1 MTIGFYLSVPVSS
14 PKRISKARRN
24 TDMISLDQLIMDH
37 SNYSKDRDINEV
49 WVPGMAPD
57 GPPWC
62 KRPQE
67 TNKEKYG
74 IENNSDFTSAY
85 SNLQNILINAS
96 LPETEDRTKHPRTGH
111 TADTT
116 TICVL
121 GDPSFAMSVLLE
133 GARQCPGNILLC
145 LSPSCFHSRPEN
157 SGLPSP
163 LFVRQAVSFDLGG
176 RTFLDNFYPP
186 RRVTYL
192 FWLGGEQI
200 LLEGDIECP
209 MGGSPQLSCFLA
221 DTLGIRL
228 LLDSQELPLPPALI
242 LTPFY
247 QQGLWEPLNGEGK
260 TTRMVKLDREEGWE
274 EKVKKDISEFLAFLK
289 TRLYQKVV
297 IKVRGPP
304 WRESFATDFY
314 PCDPVPVLET
324 VLRLVGMLHEG
335 QAILLEGFIHTM
347 SPRRVHPLQSPP
359 IIPRCSVRPPELA
372 IHLCAVVCRS
382 RGDQPILS
390 KVVCTIGRAEKPL
403 HHRFALPQS
412 LETTLELWGITDKSQ
427 KEDIWVQVKNVAEQT
442 MRVVIDAEKKMTSEE
457 RGGWK
462 AQTDILGVDFLLTV
476 VDYTVTPV
484 IIGVTADL
492 CLETCGIQECLLGY
506 LAASGPIPL
515 NSATGPL
522 VETML
527 RRSMSYVM
535 EEKEVLVIGAGGIS
549 KKFIWEAARN
559 YGIKIHLVESDPG
572 HFASSLVSSFI
583 HYDFEDHSLDEI
595 HAQNVL
601 SIIRGKGL
609 QLSGC
614 MAFWDE
620 CTILAALLSNLLEL
634 PGPPPS
640 AVRLAKL
647 KTQTQLRLLSLSSPS
662 PPFPYP
668 GAFAVP
674 CFSLGPEAG
683 GLKAAESSLSYP
695 LVVKPESGAGAVGV
709 RLVQNGEECRTLIR
723 KMGTGTGTC
732 NPCEGVSSNTGNNET
747 CQILESCKAKG
758 LAHGSELGGSCKWEV
773 EETLQQGMSR
783 YGKVE
788 NKVSLAQLGGGG
800 TQSSPHLLLAEYITG
815 SEHDVDLVLGPNG
828 RLLAAYVSDNGPTLL
843 PGFTETAAALPS
855 RLGHEQRCQLV
866 QAAARCC
873 RALGLFPGVFN
884 VELKFTECGPR
895 LLEINPRMG
904 GFYLRDWI
912 QRVYGTDLVMVAL
925 ALSCGIEPALP
936 ACGARESA
944 VLVGVMCTGER
955 HEEALRSTA
964 RPERLTE
971 LHDAGL
977 IRFNR
982 LEGGPERGPDQEPYG
997 NVACEG
1003 ARQKEARERLLGV
1016 CAVLGLD
1023 TEEYPI
1029 KYLTGEFQ

>member
-1 MTIGFYLSVPVSS
+1 
-14 PKRISKARRN
+14 
-24 TDMISLDQLIMDH
+24 MISLDQLIMDH

-289 TRLYQKVV
+289 TRLYQ
-297 IKVRGPP
+297 
-304 WRESFATDFY
+304 
-314 PCDPVPVLET
+314 
-324 VLRLVGMLHEG
+324 
-335 QAILLEGFIHTM
+335 
-347 SPRRVHPLQSPP
+347 
-359 IIPRCSVRPPELA
+359 
-372 IHLCAVVCRS
+372 
-382 RGDQPILS
+382 

>member
-1 MTIGFYLSVPVSS
+1 
-14 PKRISKARRN
+14 
-24 TDMISLDQLIMDH
+24 MISLDQLIMDH
-37 SNYSKDRDINEV
+37 SNYSKDRDINAV
-49 WVPGMAPD
+49 WVPGMAAD

-62 KRPQE
+62 KGPQE

-74 IENNSDFTSAY
+74 TENNSDFTTAY
-85 SNLQNILINAS
+85 GNLQNILINAG

-145 LSPSCFHSRPEN
+145 LSTSCFHMRPAN
-157 SGLPSP
+157 SALPYP

-176 RTFLDNFYPP
+176 RTFLDTFYPP

-192 FWLGGEQI
+192 SWLGGDQI

-209 MGGSPQLSCFLA
+209 MGGSPQLSRFLG

-228 LLDSQELPLPPALI
+228 LLDRREIPLPPALI
-242 LTPFY
+242 LTPSY
-247 QQGLWEPLNGEGK
+247 QQGLWGQLNGEER
-260 TTRMVKLDREEGWE
+260 TTQMVKLDGKEGWE
-274 EKVKKDISEFLAFLK
+274 EKVKKDISEFLSSLK
-289 TRLYQKVV
+289 LKLYQKVV
-297 IKVRGPP
+297 IKVCGPR

-314 PCDPVPVLET
+314 PCDPVPVSET

-347 SPRRVHPLQSPP
+347 PPRRVRPLQPPP
-359 IIPRCSVRPPELA
+359 IIPRCSVRPSELA

-390 KVVCTIGRAEKPL
+390 KVICTVGRAEKPL

-412 LETTLELWGITDKSQ
+412 LETTLEMWGVTDKSQ
-427 KEDIWVQVKNVAEQT
+427 KEDIWVQVKKTAENT
-442 MRVVIDAEKKMTSEE
+442 MRVVMEEEKKMTSEE

-492 CLETCGIQECLLGY
+492 CLEMCGIQECLLGN
-506 LAASGPIPL
+506 LAACGPIHV
-515 NSATGPL
+515 NSATEPL

-601 SIIRGKGL
+601 SIVRGKGL

-620 CTILAALLSNLLEL
+620 CTILAAILSNSLEL

-662 PPFPYP
+662 PPFPCP

-683 GLKAAESSLSYP
+683 GLKVAESTLSYP

-709 RLVQNGEECRTLIR
+709 KLVQDGEECRTLIR
-723 KMGTGTGTC
+723 KMGTGSGAC
-732 NPCEGVSSNTGNNET
+732 NTCEGANSNTGDIKT
-747 CQILESCKAKG
+747 CQIVETCKAKG
-758 LAHGSELGGSCKWEV
+758 IAYTSELEGSCKWKA
-773 EETLQQGMSR
+773 EEILQQGMSR
-783 YGKVE
+783 YSKME
-788 NKVSLAQLGGGG
+788 NEAPLAELGEGG
-800 TQSSPHLLLAEYITG
+800 TQSSPNLLLAEYITG
-815 SEHDVDLVLGPNG
+815 SEHDVDLVLGSNG

-855 RLGHEQRCQLV
+855 RLGPEQRCQLV

-884 VELKFTECGPR
+884 VELKLNDCGPR

-925 ALSCGIEPALP
+925 ALSCGLEPALP
-936 ACGARESA
+936 ASGARESA
-944 VLVGVMCTGER
+944 VLVGVMCTGES

-964 RPERLTE
+964 RPERLAE
-971 LHDAGL
+971 LDHAGL

-1003 ARQKEARERLLGV
+1003 KRQREARERLLGV
-1016 CAVLGLD
+1016 CAALGLNS
-1023 TEEYPI
+1023 EEYPI
-1029 KYLTGEFQ
+1029 DYITGEFQ